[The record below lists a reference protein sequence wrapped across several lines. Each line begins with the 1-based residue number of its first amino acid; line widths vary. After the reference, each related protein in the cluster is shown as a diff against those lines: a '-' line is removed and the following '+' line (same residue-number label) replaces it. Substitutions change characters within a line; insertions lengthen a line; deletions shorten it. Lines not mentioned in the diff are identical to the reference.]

1 MKKDNEEIK
10 TPGFFVNLDW
20 NKTIQKISNE
30 EAGQLLKNMC
40 NYALDQP
47 LIETTDN
54 VENICDLVV
63 FKTIDINKNKYVEK
77 CKVNAEN
84 GQLGGRPKGAKNKN
98 PEKPNGLIENPEK
111 PNGLIENPEKP
122 KDKSKDKNKDKDISN
137 IILDSKSRD
146 IENDKNRTRLEIVK
160 MKKLVDI
167 DLKTIIS
174 EEEIDFS
181 INVKELVRIL
191 NWTRFELLI
200 FYTSEKDVEGLL
212 TEYDKL
218 GCLQGILEIKEHY
231 SYFLDAI
238 IK

>member
-1 MKKDNEEIK
+1 MEKNYNEEIK

-20 NKTIQKISNE
+20 NKTIQKLSND

-40 NYALDQP
+40 NYALDYP
-47 LIETTDN
+47 LIETTEI
-54 VENICDLVV
+54 VETICEMVV
-63 FKTIDINKNKYVEK
+63 FKTIEINKNKYVEK
-77 CKVNAEN
+77 CKVNAAN
-84 GQLGGRPKGAKNKN
+84 GQLGGRPKGSKNKN
-98 PEKPNGLIENPEK
+98 PEKPNGLS
-111 PNGLIENPEKP
+111 ENPEKP
-122 KDKSKDKNKDKDISN
+122 KDINKDICN

-146 IENDKNRTRLEIVK
+146 KEKDKTRLEIDK

-167 DLKTIIS
+167 DLKTIKV

-191 NWTRFELLI
+191 NWNRFVLLI
-200 FYTSEKDVEGLL
+200 FYTSVKDVEGLL

-218 GCLQGILEIKEHY
+218 GCLQGILDIKEHY
-231 SYFLDAI
+231 SYFLDII